1 MLLGVSRKHCAVA
14 WRAAIQFNGM
24 LFAKIDLFL
33 SVAAIMHRFFKK
45 LAKLFSELWQIDPV
59 LRPLRSGDARLHVRQ
74 IQIDINAVIDF
85 AFSRYAEHVL
95 GAKIIFESKA
105 LLFAASGSSQIIR

>member
-1 MLLGVSRKHCAVA
+1 
-14 WRAAIQFNGM
+14 M

-33 SVAAIMHRFFKK
+33 SVAAVLHRFFKEF
-45 LAKLFSELWQIDPV
+45 AKLSAELWQINPV

-74 IQIDINAVIDF
+74 IQIDINAVINF
-85 AFSRYAEHVL
+85 AFSRHAKHVL

-105 LLFAASGSSQIIR
+105 YLFTASRSPQIIH